1 MSGFD
6 ILIRNGLVV
15 DGTGNEARRADV
27 GIIGDRI
34 AAVGMDLGDAVEEID
49 ATDMI
54 VTPGFVDIHTHYD
67 GQVTWDS
74 RLRPSTEHGVT
85 TVLMGNCGVGF
96 APCRAEQREGL
107 VRLMEGVEDI
117 PNPVLTEGLPWNWET
132 FPEYLDSI
140 GDKAFDADVA
150 ALIPHAALRV
160 YVMGKRGEAR
170 EPATAEDRSR
180 MAALVKEGV
189 AAGAMGIGTSRTMF
203 HRSIDGNLIPTLTAG
218 EAELQALADAM
229 TAAGG
234 GTFQFVSDFA
244 DEEAEFDMLTRIA
257 EKSGRPITFP
267 VSGTAQDPERSRLMS
282 RISAANA
289 AGCRI
294 GVQVLGR
301 ATGAVMGHQL
311 TLHPFCTSPTYRS
324 LAKLP
329 FEAKIAE
336 LRRPEVRAAILSDP
350 LTPDPGNALTNF
362 VHDFGRIFP
371 LADTPNYEPS
381 LDESM
386 AGRAE
391 AMGITP
397 AELAYDMLL
406 ERDGKR
412 QLYLT
417 ISNYAEGNL
426 DGMGKILMHPD
437 AVMGLGD
444 GGAHYGAICDAS
456 YSTHLLTHWVRDRAY
471 GRVPLERAVV
481 ALTRG
486 PASLIGLNDR
496 GVLAPGYRADINVID
511 LKSLRLHA
519 PEVTFDLPAG
529 GRRLTQRADGYHVTM
544 LAGEIVLRD
553 GQPTGVLPGRLVRGG
568 RAEPDLG

>member
-34 AAVGMDLGDAVEEID
+34 AAVGMNLGDAVEEID

-180 MAALVKEGV
+180 MAALVKEGI

-203 HRSIDGNLIPTLTAG
+203 HRSIDAI
-218 EAELQALADAM
+218 
-229 TAAGG
+229 
-234 GTFQFVSDFA
+234 S
-244 DEEAEFDMLTRIA
+244 
-257 EKSGRPITFP
+257 FP
-267 VSGTAQDPERSRLMS
+267 R
-282 RISAANA
+282 
-289 AGCRI
+289 
-294 GVQVLGR
+294 
-301 ATGAVMGHQL
+301 
-311 TLHPFCTSPTYRS
+311 
-324 LAKLP
+324 
-329 FEAKIAE
+329 
-336 LRRPEVRAAILSDP
+336 
-350 LTPDPGNALTNF
+350 
-362 VHDFGRIFP
+362 
-371 LADTPNYEPS
+371 
-381 LDESM
+381 
-386 AGRAE
+386 
-391 AMGITP
+391 
-397 AELAYDMLL
+397 
-406 ERDGKR
+406 
-412 QLYLT
+412 
-417 ISNYAEGNL
+417 
-426 DGMGKILMHPD
+426 
-437 AVMGLGD
+437 
-444 GGAHYGAICDAS
+444 
-456 YSTHLLTHWVRDRAY
+456 
-471 GRVPLERAVV
+471 
-481 ALTRG
+481 
-486 PASLIGLNDR
+486 
-496 GVLAPGYRADINVID
+496 
-511 LKSLRLHA
+511 
-519 PEVTFDLPAG
+519 
-529 GRRLTQRADGYHVTM
+529 
-544 LAGEIVLRD
+544 
-553 GQPTGVLPGRLVRGG
+553 
-568 RAEPDLG
+568 